1 MTAKIAI
8 RRVEDRDMAAIQAVY
23 AHHVLHGTGSF
34 ETEPPD
40 VGEVARRCQGV
51 LALGLPYLVAERDG
65 RLVGYAYAG
74 LYRPRAAYRFTC
86 EDSVYVAAEMTG
98 QGIGL
103 PLLMAV
109 IEAAGL
115 AGMRQMVAVIGD
127 RQQRPSIRLHE
138 KAGFQP
144 VGTLRNIG
152 WKFGRWLDSVL
163 MQRALGAA
171 AETPA
176 PPGR

>member
-8 RRVEDRDMAAIQAVY
+8 RRVEDRDMAAVQAVY
-23 AHHVLHGTGSF
+23 AHHVLHGTASF

-40 VGEVARRCQGV
+40 VAEVARRCQGV
-51 LALGLPYLVAERDG
+51 LALGLPYLVAELDG

-109 IEAAGL
+109 IEQAGL

-127 RQQRPSIRLHE
+127 SANHASIGLHTALGFRMVGKIE
-138 KAGFQP
+138 GAGF
-144 VGTLRNIG
+144 
-152 WKFGRWLDSVL
+152 KHGRWVDSVL
-163 MQRALGAA
+163 MQRPLGPGISTPPAA
-171 AETPA
+171 
-176 PPGR
+176 